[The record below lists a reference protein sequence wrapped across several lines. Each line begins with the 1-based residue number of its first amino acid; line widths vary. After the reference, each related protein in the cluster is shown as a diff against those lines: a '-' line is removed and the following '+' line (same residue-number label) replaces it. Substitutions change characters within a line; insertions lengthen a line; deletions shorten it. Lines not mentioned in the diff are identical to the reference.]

1 MNLKDHFIHKLS
13 GMYCFA
19 DTPELCDRLLQAGAR
34 IIQLREKKLDDQRF
48 YELGRAMLD
57 RVRRFEGAVLIV
69 NDRVDVALKLEAHG
83 IHIGQEDEHYRRVI
97 QKAPPSMIVGVSV
110 DNAEQAGIAESAGAD
125 YLGAGAVFS
134 TATKADAPVIGI
146 DGLRSIVNAVGIP
159 VAAIGG
165 ITLKN
170 LPRVIETGAR
180 YYAVISE
187 LNSAPDISLRYRE
200 FLEVIGRASLQA
212 PAEAPDKK

>member
-19 DTPELCDRLLQAGAR
+19 DTPDLCDRLLQAGAR

-69 NDRVDVALKLEAHG
+69 NDRVDVALRLEAHG

-110 DNAEQAGIAESAGAD
+110 DNAEQAGIAEKRRRGLSGRRRGLFHGDQGGCSGDRNRRSA
-125 YLGAGAVFS
+125 
-134 TATKADAPVIGI
+134 KH
-146 DGLRSIVNAVGIP
+146 
-159 VAAIGG
+159 
-165 ITLKN
+165 
-170 LPRVIETGAR
+170 
-180 YYAVISE
+180 
-187 LNSAPDISLRYRE
+187 RE
-200 FLEVIGRASLQA
+200 FSQNSGGRHRRNHSEEPA
-212 PAEAPDKK
+212 PGH

>member
-1 MNLKDHFIHKLS
+1 MNLKDHFIHTLS

-48 YELGRAMLD
+48 FELGRAMLK

-69 NDRVDVALKLEAHG
+69 NDRVDVALRLEAHG
-83 IHIGQEDEHYRRVI
+83 IHIGQEDERCRRVI
-97 QKAPPSMIVGVSV
+97 QKAPPNMIVGVSV

-146 DGLRSIVNAVGIP
+146 DGLQSIVNSVKIP

-200 FLEVIGRASLQA
+200 FLEAIGRASRQA
-212 PAEAPDKK
+212 PAEK